1 MAELLSVQDAKNR
14 ILSNFSPVEV
24 IQTSLES
31 CAGRIL
37 GQDIVSDL
45 ELPPFANSAMD
56 GYAINST
63 DLQGASLET
72 PILLQVVEEIPAG
85 SVPKKSILPGQ
96 TARIMTG
103 APIPAGAD
111 SVIPVEE
118 TRPTN
123 AVSDQGQA
131 VCVLRPTY
139 PGEFIR
145 PRGQDIH
152 QDQLILAK
160 GRKLLPQDIGML
172 ATLGLPIVPV
182 YRKPRLAI
190 FSTGNEI
197 RPPGVKLLPGQIHD
211 SNSYT
216 LAALAEKC
224 GAEVF
229 RLGIGQD
236 EFSEV
241 RQLFDLAIT
250 KKADII
256 LTSAGVSV
264 GTFDY
269 VRMLIEAEGKMDFW
283 RVNMRPGK
291 PLAFGTY
298 QNTPVI
304 GLPGNPVSAFVG
316 FEIFVRPVLNRLAG
330 LVDEN
335 RVAIK
340 AILAEPVESDGRETY
355 LRGTLTREDDKMVA
369 KLASHQGSGNLFS
382 LVQANVL
389 LRVPPGVKTLP
400 IGAEITAF
408 LIVDEIK

>member
-1 MAELLSVQDAKNR
+1 LNYR
-14 ILSNFSPVEV
+14 RSP
-24 IQTSLES
+24 T
-31 CAGRIL
+31 
-37 GQDIVSDL
+37 
-45 ELPPFANSAMD
+45 P
-56 GYAINST
+56 
-63 DLQGASLET
+63 

-197 RPPGVKLLPGQIHD
+197 RPPG
-211 SNSYT
+211 S
-216 LAALAEKC
+216 
-224 GAEVF
+224 
-229 RLGIGQD
+229 
-236 EFSEV
+236 
-241 RQLFDLAIT
+241 
-250 KKADII
+250 
-256 LTSAGVSV
+256 
-264 GTFDY
+264 
-269 VRMLIEAEGKMDFW
+269 
-283 RVNMRPGK
+283 
-291 PLAFGTY
+291 
-298 QNTPVI
+298 
-304 GLPGNPVSAFVG
+304 
-316 FEIFVRPVLNRLAG
+316 
-330 LVDEN
+330 
-335 RVAIK
+335 
-340 AILAEPVESDGRETY
+340 
-355 LRGTLTREDDKMVA
+355 TR
-369 KLASHQGSGNLFS
+369 
-382 LVQANVL
+382 
-389 LRVPPGVKTLP
+389 
-400 IGAEITAF
+400 
-408 LIVDEIK
+408 